1 MHKEINKIN
10 NFKSYYHSWVILSLE
25 ESVQQLINEGKGD
38 IGRLEHIL
46 STIKKGHSL
55 YTSDKE
61 YLEKLQAESR
71 TIKNIEQSNENPEES
86 KSEDTGSKDMIESEI
101 HSDDTTSKQPTE
113 IEILRKEIHKLQ
125 DRNHV
130 IEEHLR
136 NGGNQK
142 SRSVARAFGRGFV
155 AIFLFL
161 FGLGMILLLYYH
173 FDNIDNTMRGMY
185 YGGDPWAVMIVA
197 FVIAPAI
204 LLGIGGTS
212 IYYGIKIISNN

>member
-1 MHKEINKIN
+1 MT
-10 NFKSYYHSWVILSLE
+10 LE

-55 YTSDKE
+55 YASDKE

-71 TIKNIEQSNENPEES
+71 TIKNLEQSNENPEES

-101 HSDDTTSKQPTE
+101 HSDNTTSKQLTE

-125 DRNHV
+125 DKNHV

-136 NGGNQK
+136 KQK
-142 SRSVARAFGRGFV
+142 SRSVARAFGRGV
-155 AIFLFL
+155 GAIFLFL

-185 YGGDPWAVMIVA
+185 YGGDPWAIMIVA
-197 FVIAPAI
+197 FVIIPAI